1 MRNLNNYILNEGYDT
16 KNFASRGKGASIFI
30 NKKSLIDLSFS
41 AGSLLLGHNSKIFKN
56 SLKGLISKNISNIA
70 APNLQALEFSR
81 TLKKVLPNYSKF
93 IFCNSGS
100 ESVQKALRICRAIT
114 NKKII
119 INVVGSWHG
128 SNDKTLFKSDKKL
141 RTVPISGGLS
151 KYDKSNLKFIPYD
164 DIDRSKKILDR
175 YRNKICCIL
184 IEPIQA
190 CLPKSNVKEYLK
202 FLADYSK
209 KNKIILFFDEI
220 ITGLRTDCSTVQS
233 LYKIKPDISTLG
245 KSFGGGMP
253 IGIIA
258 LTEKIKIKILKQK
271 NKIFFGGTFSGNS
284 ISTYVGNKTTQYIIK
299 NRKKI
304 FKNLSRKSDF
314 FYKELSDF
322 IKLNKLN
329 ISVYKFKSML
339 RIIFTKEN
347 VKNRVQRDFFES
359 KNLKKINNFRKFLFQ
374 NRIYYPSN
382 GIIFISTQTEYKDIR
397 TILKNF
403 KIGLMKYFKN

>member
-1 MRNLNNYILNEGYDT
+1 MKKFNNYLLNEGYNT
-16 KNFASRGKGASIFI
+16 INFVSKGKGSSIFI
-30 NKKSLIDLSFS
+30 NGKSLIDLSFS

-56 SLKGLISKNISNIA
+56 SVKNLLNQNISNIA

-81 TLKKVLPNYSKF
+81 TLKKLMPKYSKF

-100 ESVQKALRICRAIT
+100 ESVQKALRICKAIT
-114 NKKII
+114 KKKII

-128 SNDKTLFKSDKKL
+128 SNDKTLFKSDQKL
-141 RTVPISGGLS
+141 KTIPISGGLS

-164 DIDRSKKILDR
+164 DINRSKKILDR
-175 YRNKICCIL
+175 YKNKICCIL
-184 IEPIQA
+184 IEPVQA
-190 CLPKSNVKEYLK
+190 CLPKSNIKSYLK

-233 LYKIKPDISTLG
+233 IYNVKPDISTFG

-253 IGIIA
+253 IGIISI
-258 LTEKIKIKILKQK
+258 TKEVERKIKIQK

-284 ISTYVGNKTTQYIIK
+284 ISTYIGNKTTQFIIK
-299 NRKKI
+299 NKKSI
-304 FKNLSRKSDF
+304 FKDLSDKSDF
-314 FYKELSDF
+314 LYNELNKF
-322 IKLNKLN
+322 IKLKRLG
-329 ISVYKFKSML
+329 ISIYKFKSML
-339 RIIFTKEN
+339 RIVFTKES

-359 KNLKKINNFRKFLFQ
+359 KNLKKINNFRNFLFK
-374 NRIYYPSN
+374 NGIYYPAN
-382 GIIFISTQTEYKDIR
+382 GILFISTQTQYKDLRSI
-397 TILKNF
+397 INNF